1 MAGVYLPPMHL
12 TVNGESRDVLFAPHE
27 TLLSVLRD
35 RLELTGTKPGC
46 ERGECGACTV
56 LLDGTLAYA
65 CLTLAVACANVS
77 ITTIEGL
84 ARPGEMHPIQR
95 AFLERDAAQCGYCTP
110 GQVMAA
116 YALLNAHP
124 APTRDEI
131 ISGMSGN
138 LCRCGT
144 YPKIIAAIEDV
155 AASGA
160 MRAS

>member
-1 MAGVYLPPMHL
+1 MHL
-12 TVNGESRDVLFAPHE
+12 TVNGESRDVPFAPHE

-35 RLELTGTKPGC
+35 RLLLTGTKPGC

-56 LLDGTLAYA
+56 LLDGTLAYS
-65 CLTLAVACANVS
+65 CLTLAAACANVS
-77 ITTIEGL
+77 VTTIEGL
-84 ARPGEMHPIQR
+84 ARPGEMHPLQR
-95 AFLERDAAQCGYCTP
+95 AFLTHDAAQCGYCTP

-124 APTRDEI
+124 SPTRDEI
-131 ISGMSGN
+131 IAGMSGN

-144 YPKIIAAIEDV
+144 YPKIVTAIEDV

-160 MRAS
+160 MRAP